1 MNFNEINEIIQGA
14 GGILESEFINNNI
27 KKANQ
32 QNKYA
37 CISCSSSDGL
47 HLYSDTNTCHCYS
60 CGQTWNVVSF
70 LMTVQG
76 VNYIEAIKYLNNT
89 YNLNLPINNTKEQ
102 NKEQINLNKRLK
114 TYKENEIKKLDEEY
128 KEYKQ
133 AYNNA
138 VEVIRIN
145 KEINERDKEELEQ
158 TMFSLLFENHCK
170 IKHQKEYIES
180 LTLNDI
186 DINELLNI
194 KVVHPAQQQ
203 FINDKLNLLYKS
215 NIQNKDEFKK
225 HIENLKTN
233 EYINYSKY
241 KASETVYID
250 RYIGEN
256 NIFDKLLKYKRSLGI
271 SPTGSG
277 KTKTLLEMFKEM
289 EKLLEKMGKKVC
301 FVVPNAIQVAQIQE
315 EYGIKGAWNKA
326 DKDLIF
332 MNNTISC
339 YTWNKFGDIE
349 EDLSNTIVILDE
361 THQIYQDMYRKNTID
376 KVLLNI
382 SKCSNV
388 IDITATPNKLGFAN
402 YDYII
407 EYKQTQQ
414 TNYNVNLYENID
426 DDKIINI
433 INNSSGKVSV
443 LKDDIE
449 YLKVLQ
455 NRINK
460 KSDLIYSDNKDEN
473 ITYKNIVK
481 KGKLIDINV
490 ILHTSLFVAG
500 LNINEPDMTDII
512 IIGVKDIATIRQYV
526 ARYRNLENV
535 NVHIFNTY
543 KEVSKVWNIEKRIE
557 YEIKKV
563 QEACNNFNKDRLEG
577 FETEFIEDTSIFKGL
592 NKDLYIY
599 KHNGIYKVDEISIRH
614 KIYSNYYKNAD
625 IVSFKNLLEEH
636 FNNIT
641 IVTNAKIENK
651 EMKEEQKQAKKTSKE
666 YLEELEKHSH
676 HIVGYH
682 EIKKG
687 NDNNKINEY
696 LKANKLTKEK
706 VIKYID
712 KNNLAPMLD
721 DVKVKKKL
729 KSFDK
734 LVLEVGYPTSLAYK
748 LNNMHNK
755 TRDNLYQKINVLL
768 YEEILKE
775 CKGFM
780 EIDTPQIKLY
790 NFILDEMPISTTYD
804 DDLINEIIKN
814 LEEQYSIKLSNKKF
828 KDYLSYVYIIESK
841 RICIKNNLRPK
852 LNYINKEN
860 IHSTMDVKSK
870 EARKRVYKILDYHT
884 LDSICKEYKLNDLDK
899 GYLNNKINEKL
910 NIIKQRKEKIKE
922 HLTVFN

>member
-14 GGILESEFINNNI
+14 DGILESKFINNNI

-37 CISCSSSDGL
+37 CISCNSSDGL
-47 HLYSDTNTCHCYS
+47 HLYTNTNTCHCYS
-60 CGQTWNVVSF
+60 CGSTFNIVSF
-70 LMTVQG
+70 LMTTQG
-76 VNYIEAIKYLNNT
+76 INYIETIKYLNNA
-89 YNLNLPINNTKEQ
+89 YNLDLPINNTKKQ
-102 NKEQINLNKRLK
+102 NKEQIDLNKKLK
-114 TYKENEIKKLDEEY
+114 TYKETEINNLDKEYEEFKELYNTVIDCIDRNTKEDEET
-128 KEYKQ
+128 
-133 AYNNA
+133 
-138 VEVIRIN
+138 
-145 KEINERDKEELEQ
+145 KEELKKIY
-158 TMFSLLFENHCK
+158 FSMLFEKYNETEYK
-170 IKHQKEYIES
+170 KEYIRS

-186 DINELLNI
+186 DINELLNV
-194 KVVHPAQQQ
+194 KVVHPLQQK

-225 HIENLKTN
+225 HIENLKVN

-241 KASETVYID
+241 KANETIYID

-256 NIFDKLLKYKRSLGI
+256 NIFNKLLRYKHTLGL

-277 KTKTLLEMFKEM
+277 KTRALLEMFKEM
-289 EKLLEKMGKKVC
+289 EELLKKMGKKVC
-301 FVVPNAIQVAQIQE
+301 FVVPNAIQVEQIQE

-332 MNNTISC
+332 INNIISC

-349 EDLSNTIVILDE
+349 EDLSNTIVVLDE
-361 THQIYQDMYRKNTID
+361 IHQIYQDMYRKNTID

-382 SKCSNV
+382 SKCSNI

-407 EYKQTQQ
+407 EYKQNQQ
-414 TNYNVNLYENID
+414 TNYNIELYENVD
-426 DDKIINI
+426 DDKILEI
-433 INNSSGKVSV
+433 INNSKGKVSV

-449 YLKVLQ
+449 YLKSLQ
-455 NRINK
+455 NRTNK

-481 KGKLIDINV
+481 KGKLIGISV
-490 ILHTSLFVAG
+490 LLHTSLFIAG
-500 LNINEPDMTDII
+500 LNIDEPNMTDII

-543 KEVSKVWNIEKRIE
+543 KEISKVWNIEKRIE

-563 QEACNNFNKDRLEG
+563 QEACNSFNKDRLEG
-577 FETEFIEDTSIFKGL
+577 FEAELIEDTSIFKNL

-625 IVSFKNLLEEH
+625 IISFKNLLEEH
-636 FNNIT
+636 CKNIT
-641 IVTNAKIENK
+641 IVTNPKNENK
-651 EMKEEQKQAKKTSKE
+651 EIKEEQKQAKKTSKE

-676 HIVGYH
+676 HIVGYY

-687 NDNNKINEY
+687 NDNNKINKY

-712 KNNLAPMLD
+712 KNNLTLMLND
-721 DVKVKKKL
+721 TKVKKKL
-729 KSFDK
+729 KAFDK
-734 LVLEVGYPTSLAYK
+734 LVIEAGYPTSLAYK
-748 LNNMHNK
+748 LNNMNNK

-768 YEEILKE
+768 YEEILREYKE
-775 CKGFM
+775 FV

-790 NFILDEMPISTTYD
+790 NFILNEIPISTTYD
-804 DDLINEIIKN
+804 DDLVEEVIKN
-814 LEEQYSIKLSNKKF
+814 LEEQHSIKLSNKKF
-828 KDYLSYVYIIESK
+828 KDYLSYVYILESK
-841 RICIKNNLRPK
+841 RICIKNDLRPK
-852 LNYINKEN
+852 SNYINKEN
-860 IHSTMDVKSK
+860 INSTMDVKSK
-870 EARKRVYKILDYHT
+870 EVRKRVYKILDYHT
-884 LDSICKEYKLNDLDK
+884 LDSVCKDYKMNDLDK
-899 GYLNNKINEKL
+899 MYLNNKINEKL
-910 NIIKQRKEKIKE
+910 NIIKQRKGKIK
-922 HLTVFN
+922 

>member
-748 LNNMHNK
+748 LNNMNGQAREMFKEKVHI
-755 TRDNLYQKINVLL
+755 LVF
-768 YEEILKE
+768 EEVYKKYKE
-775 CKGFM
+775 FM
-780 EIDTPQIKLY
+780 ELDSPNVKLY
-790 NFILDEMPISTTYD
+790 FFILDEFPLTIGYD
-804 DDLINEIIKN
+804 DKVVKEKIELLKNTHSIALTDKEFREYLNCVYKIDSKQTKISKKGTPLNDINREKYSSSGVPKIK
-814 LEEQYSIKLSNKKF
+814 
-828 KDYLSYVYIIESK
+828 
-841 RICIKNNLRPK
+841 
-852 LNYINKEN
+852 KE
-860 IHSTMDVKSK
+860 K
-870 EARKRVYKILDYHT
+870 RKRVYCPIEYHSV
-884 LDSICKEYKLNDLDK
+884 DSICKEYKLNDLDK
-899 GYLNNKINEKL
+899 KYIQNEIDKRVRNADLKAKNLIEQLKI
-910 NIIKQRKEKIKE
+910 
-922 HLTVFN
+922 FN